1 MKLKNKVALV
11 TGGSRGIGR
20 AIALAL
26 AQEGAW
32 VGINYVAD
40 DEGINFKQAKEV
52 AERVKNMGSKGLL
65 LQADVSCEEE
75 VQKMVTQI
83 VKEYGKIE
91 ILVNNAGIVRDVTLK
106 KMRKKDWDEV
116 IEVNLTGVFN
126 CVRAAINYMREAGYG
141 RIISI
146 SSIIGQTGNIGQSN
160 YAASKAG
167 IMGFVKSI
175 AREVARKG
183 ITVNAIAPGFIQ
195 TEMLKKIPEE
205 IKSHILQQIPMGRF
219 GTPDD
224 IGQLV
229 VFLVSDESSY
239 ITGQTIHINGGLYM

>member
-1 MKLKNKVALV
+1 MKLKNRVALV

-20 AIALAL
+20 AIVLAL

-52 AERVKNMGSKGLL
+52 AERVKNMGSKSLL
-65 LQADVSCEEE
+65 LQADVSCEKE

-116 IEVNLTGVFN
+116 IGVNLTGVFN
-126 CVRAAINYMREAGYG
+126 CVRTAINYMREAGYG

-205 IKSHILQQIPMGRF
+205 IKSRILQQIPMGRF

-229 VFLVSDESSY
+229 VFLVSDEASY